1 MTRLGDILVAIGA
14 VPEAQVREALDGQ
27 IIYGGRLGTNLL
39 EMGAVT
45 EENLA
50 QGLGR
55 QHRCP
60 ALAGDIGVEQHALGL
75 LKADRV
81 DRLEAVPL
89 RMEGR
94 RLVVLVRDPRDL
106 AKLDEL
112 SFATGKEVR
121 AVVVAES
128 RLFELMRRHY
138 GVHRPMRG
146 VEAVASRMV
155 RHAAAE
161 RAAAEAGPDLMD
173 EADFAALYDHDGAGV
188 STPVPARAPT
198 PAPPG
203 RPPGQRPTPPPL
215 PRRDAFQGAL
225 VSTEEVLAALQ
236 IDAEKSTERD
246 GRAIA
251 LTQDGGADAPPL
263 SFEEAVQA
271 LAGVEGREAIAL
283 VVLRCAR
290 SHFRRA
296 VLLTVRGR
304 QVHGWEGLGV
314 GLTPQTVARL
324 HVGLDH
330 PGVFQTVVQSQAHFL
345 GPLQKTEAN
354 VRFLRAL
361 GAGAPRNSFAMP
373 ILARGQVVNV
383 LYGDNGRGEMVD
395 AGGIGDLL
403 ILATKIS
410 HSYDVLLARAR

>member
-1 MTRLGDILVAIGA
+1 MARLGDILVAIGA
-14 VPEAQVREALDGQ
+14 VQEPQVREALDGQ
-27 IIYGGRLGTNLL
+27 VIYGGRLGTNLL
-39 EMGAVT
+39 EMGAVS

-60 ALAGDIGVEQHALGL
+60 ALAGEIGVEQQALGL

-106 AKLDEL
+106 GKLDEL

-155 RHAAAE
+155 RQASPE
-161 RAAAEAGPDLMD
+161 RVAGAEAGPDLMD
-173 EADFAALYDHDGAGV
+173 EADFAALYDHTGTGRTPA
-188 STPVPARAPT
+188 PVPLAAAPT
-198 PAPPG
+198 PAPV
-203 RPPGQRPTPPPL
+203 RPSRPTPPPL
-215 PRRDAFQGAL
+215 PRRDAFHGAL

-236 IDAEKSTERD
+236 IDAEKSTDRD
-246 GRAIA
+246 GRGIS
-251 LTQDGGADAPPL
+251 LSHDGGADAPPL
-263 SFEEAVQA
+263 SFDEAVQA
-271 LAGVEGREAIAL
+271 LAGVEDREAIAL

-296 VLLTVRGR
+296 VLLTVRGP

-314 GLTPQTVARL
+314 GLTPQTVARV

-361 GAGAPRNSFAMP
+361 GGGAPRNSFAMP

-383 LYGDNGRGEMVD
+383 LYGDNGRGELVD